1 MTEQRTQ
8 TAVLDVRGMHR
19 ASEKSVVE
27 HSLGARP
34 GVLAVEANPV
44 AQTANVTYD
53 PDTTSV
59 AELTGWVRD
68 CGFHCAG
75 QSCPPMSATP
85 CRSPRRDGPR
95 RDGSPREGPRGPSRP
110 CGHVHG
116 GHGAR
121 HAEPLPGR

>member
-75 QSCPPMSATP
+75 QSVPAHVCDPMSEP
-85 CRSPRRDGPR
+85 
-95 RDGSPREGPRGPSRP
+95 
-110 CGHVHG
+110 
-116 GHGAR
+116 
-121 HAEPLPGR
+121 HAAMDHAAMDHP